1 MSGLITEPT
10 DDVRAFM
17 ARDHR
22 LFIDGAWVDPGS
34 DRLIEVENPSTEE
47 VIARLHSA
55 SMADL
60 DRAVAAARAAL
71 DGPWGR
77 MPPAD
82 RARLLYRLADLM
94 EAASLDLGQ
103 LSTLENGMPLWMSM
117 DKLAAFC
124 PELVRYY
131 AGWCTKVTGD
141 TLPAVPLRG
150 EANDWLVY
158 TLRQPVGVVGAIIP
172 WNAPASMITLKT
184 APALAAG
191 CTMVL
196 KPAEMTPLLAIRFT
210 ELVDEAGFPKGVFNM
225 VHGTG
230 SAIGDALTSHPE
242 VDMISFTGSTRAGI
256 QIAKAA
262 ADTIKRV
269 AQELGGKSA
278 NIVFADSDLEASVTR
293 GVLHCFGN
301 TGQSCNAPTRMLIE
315 QSVYDEA
322 VAIAARVAKDAKLGD
337 PMEKGSHYGPVVS
350 KAHFDKIQ
358 GLIQA
363 GIDEGAQLVAGGT
376 GRADG
381 FDRGFYVK
389 PTVFAG
395 VHNKMRI
402 AQEEVFGPVLVLIP
416 FADEADAIAIA
427 NDSPYGLYAYVQTG
441 DIARARRISRMMR
454 AGGVS
459 INGTSQDYMAPF
471 GGYKQ
476 SGNGREYGEFGV
488 RDFLEIKSIS
498 GFRTS

>member
-1 MSGLITEPT
+1 MSNSPLKSYIN
-10 DDVRAFM
+10 
-17 ARDHR
+17 
-22 LFIDGAWVDPGS
+22 GAWVLPATSTATVDA
-34 DRLIEVENPSTEE
+34 VNPATEE
-47 VIARLHSA
+47 VCAVVAVCGHDDA
-55 SMADL
+55 
-60 DRAVAAARAAL
+60 DRAVQAARAAF
-71 DGPWGR
+71 D
-77 MPPAD
+77 D
-82 RARLLYRLADLM
+82 Y
-94 EAASLDLGQ
+94 AAT
-103 LSTLENGMPLWMSM
+103 TLEYRIALVE
-117 DKLAAFC
+117 KLITIFERRYDEMVKAISTEMGA
-124 PELVRYY
+124 PYDLSYDAQAESGPGHLRATVKAVREMAWDY
-131 AGWCTKVTGD
+131 D
-141 TLPAVPLRG
+141 
-150 EANDWLVY
+150 
-158 TLRQPVGVVGAIIP
+158 VGVDGIVTHEPIGVCVLITP
-172 WNAPASMITLKT
+172 WNWPINQIVCKVG
-184 APALAAG
+184 PALITG

-196 KPAEMTPLLAIRFT
+196 KPSEMAPLSAQLFAEMV
-210 ELVDEAGFPKGVFNM
+210 EEAGFPKGVFNM
-225 VHGTG
+225 IHGTG
-230 SAIGDALTSHPE
+230 ASVGDTLTSHPE

-256 QIAKAA
+256 QIAKNA
-262 ADTIKRV
+262 ADTVKRV

-278 NIVFADSDLEASVTR
+278 NIVFADSDLEAAVTR
-293 GVLHCFGN
+293 GVLHCYGN

-322 VAIAARVAKDAKLGD
+322 VAIATRVAKAAKLGD
-337 PMEKGSHYGPVVS
+337 PMEKGPHYGPVVS
-350 KAHFDKIQ
+350 KAHYEKIQ
-358 GLIQA
+358 GLIQV

-376 GRADG
+376 GRAEG

-416 FADEADAIAIA
+416 FKDEADAIAIA

-441 DIARARRISRMMR
+441 DMDRARRVARLMR

-498 GFRTS
+498 GFRAA